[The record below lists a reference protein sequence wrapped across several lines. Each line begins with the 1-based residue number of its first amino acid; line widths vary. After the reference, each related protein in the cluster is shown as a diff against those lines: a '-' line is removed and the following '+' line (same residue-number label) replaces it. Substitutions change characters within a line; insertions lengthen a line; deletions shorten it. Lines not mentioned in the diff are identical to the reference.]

1 MLEQFWFFVV
11 LVLWF
16 FCSLVFWLFGFIV
29 ELNRAGNAINHP
41 ENIGPDSHAPGSPL
55 PRAIFVNS
63 VGYLPDGTPLNRAGN
78 AIDHPDPALDIGSA
92 RLGPFSLGTMIQG
105 AQNPFPTKRA
115 TLIPFTLKI
124 EAYKRRDDD
133 KKKDEDRKKDDD
145 KKKIPTASARLAA
158 ALPRLKKLVLGA
170 AITKCRTRAWQDA
183 RDGICSLEQALAVNM
198 ALQFEKT
205 PRDILP
211 SVSEAGLPEG
221 KDHRSTLKNIIRL
234 CHPDKCKHPE
244 ANRAMQILQPLLS

>member
-78 AIDHPDPALDIGSA
+78 AIDHP
-92 RLGPFSLGTMIQG
+92 
-105 AQNPFPTKRA
+105 
-115 TLIPFTLKI
+115 
-124 EAYKRRDDD
+124 AYKRRDDD